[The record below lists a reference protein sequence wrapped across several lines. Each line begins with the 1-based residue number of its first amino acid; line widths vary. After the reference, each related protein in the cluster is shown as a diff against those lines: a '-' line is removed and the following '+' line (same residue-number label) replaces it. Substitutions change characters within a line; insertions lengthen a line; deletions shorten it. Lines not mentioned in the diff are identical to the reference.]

1 MKNHPEKQNTT
12 SKILTFIFACLCVF
26 SAFGKTEIQPHHPRL
41 LFTTTEEKAVKK
53 LIKKDPLARQLAA
66 FLKTKADSIAEAPQI
81 PYKMDKYGN
90 MLWTSRAYVLRL
102 GTLSLA
108 YRLYGEQKYLDAA
121 NKTLLWVCGYKDWD
135 PKHYLDTAEMTTA
148 VAIAY
153 DWLFDA
159 LPETTR
165 KIIKGSIYKNAI
177 SNVLREYEKG
187 GPGSWAKRETNWNVV
202 CNTGMTL
209 GALAVAEDYPK
220 ETATILENAARYM
233 PNCLK
238 HFAPDGVCYEGPAY
252 WGYTNS
258 YLSLYLKAVSD
269 NGGDQGG
276 IGELPG
282 VSRTALFYKRTL
294 TPSGQR
300 FNFGNASTEEVM
312 NTPAFF
318 FFSRRYQQPEV
329 AEWFRKEIEK
339 TIKQNQPIHQLFF
352 LSLPWFNPASPT
364 QNENIPSLEVYHN
377 SINDLVVLNG
387 NRKEKGSVF
396 LVAKGGLPNQAHQQ
410 MDCGTFIIESD
421 SVCWTEDLGAD
432 DYALPGFWD
441 GKPGGDRWKYF
452 RNNNFSHNTLNI
464 DRQPQYANGKAFVCE
479 ENTHTAHP
487 YARLDLSEVYKVQA
501 HKAFRKFT
509 LINDHTIEVEDEVE
523 LRNTSSTVFWTA
535 ATKADVTINGSV
547 AQLQKDGK
555 VFYFRILSPEGA
567 TFHTYPAY
575 NTYPGEKTIKGI
587 TMLEIAC
594 PAQGGKAKITV
605 EMSSKNNSNS
615 F

>member
-410 MDCGTFIIESD
+410 MDCSTFIIESD

-535 ATKADVTINGSV
+535 ATKAEVTINGSV
-547 AQLQKDGK
+547 AQLQKDEK

-575 NTYPGEKTIKGI
+575 NTYPGEKPIKGI

-605 EMSSKNNSNS
+605 EMSNKK
-615 F
+615 

>member
-1 MKNHPEKQNTT
+1 MCTLFL
-12 SKILTFIFACLCVF
+12 ILWITIPTFGYV
-26 SAFGKTEIQPHHPRL
+26 SSTHPRL
-41 LFTTTEEKAVKK
+41 LFNKVEEKEVKK
-53 LIKKDPLARQLAA
+53 LIKKDPLAGELAS
-66 FLKTKADSIAEAPQI
+66 FLKERADSIVVLPQLT
-81 PYKMDKYGN
+81 YDLNKYGN
-90 MLWTSRAYVLRL
+90 ILYTSRAYVTRL

-108 YRLYGEQKYLDAA
+108 YRLYGEQKYLDAV
-121 NKTLLWVCGYKDWD
+121 NKTLLWICDYKDWD
-135 PKHYLDTAEMTTA
+135 PTHFLDTAEMTTA

-153 DWLFDA
+153 DWLFDV
-159 LPETTR
+159 LPESTR
-165 KIIKGSIYKNAI
+165 QIVKESIYKNAI
-177 SNVLREYEKG
+177 SIVLREYEKG

-238 HFAPDGVCYEGPAY
+238 HFAPDGVCYESLTY
-252 WGYTNS
+252 WGYTTS
-258 YLSLYLKAVSD
+258 YLALYLKAVEQ
-269 NGGDQGG
+269 NGGDQTG
-276 IGELPG
+276 IGQLPG
-282 VSRTALFYKRTL
+282 ISKTALYFKRTL
-294 TPSGQR
+294 TPSGQQ
-300 FNFGNASTEEVM
+300 FNFGNTTIGEAL
-312 NTPAFF
+312 NTPSFF
-318 FFSRRYQQPEV
+318 FFSKYYHLPEV
-329 AEWFRKEIEK
+329 AEWFRTEI
-339 TIKQNQPIHQLFF
+339 NQSIQGKKALHPLFF
-352 LSLPWFNPASPT
+352 LTLPWFDAKSPT
-364 QNENIPSLEVYHN
+364 KTENIPPLEVYHN
-377 SINDLVVLNG
+377 SINDLLVLNG
-387 NRKEKGSVF
+387 NRKEKGSIF
-396 LVAKGGLPNQAHQQ
+396 LVAKGGTPNQAHQQ

-421 SVCWTEDLGAD
+421 SVSWTEDLGAD

-441 GKPGGDRWKYF
+441 YKPGGDRWKYF

-523 LRNTSSTVFWTA
+523 LRNTSSTVFWIA

>member
-209 GALAVAEDYPK
+209 GALAVAEDYP
-220 ETATILENAARYM
+220 EEAETILKNAAHYM

-258 YLSLYLKAVSD
+258 YLSLYLKAVND

-276 IGELPG
+276 IGQLPG

-300 FNFGNASTEEVM
+300 FNFGNASAEEVL

-318 FFSRRYQQPEV
+318 FFSKHYGQPEI

-339 TIKQNQPIHQLFF
+339 TIRQNQPMHQLFF
-352 LSLPWFNPASPT
+352 LSLPWFNPASPA
-364 QNENIPSLEVYHN
+364 QNEQIPALEVYHN
-377 SINDLVVLNG
+377 SINDLLVLNVD
-387 NRKEKGSVF
+387 RKEKGSVF

-523 LRNTSSTVFWTA
+523 LRNISSTVFWTA
-535 ATKADVTINGSV
+535 ATKAEVTINGSV
-547 AQLQKDGK
+547 AQLQKDEK

-575 NTYPGEKTIKGI
+575 NTYPGEKPIKGI
-587 TMLEIAC
+587 TMLEISC
-594 PAQGGKAKITV
+594 PAQRGKAKITV
-605 EMSSKNNSNS
+605 EMSNKK
-615 F
+615 

>member
-1 MKNHPEKQNTT
+1 MCTLFL
-12 SKILTFIFACLCVF
+12 ILWITIP
-26 SAFGKTEIQPHHPRL
+26 AFGNVSSTHPRL
-41 LFTTTEEKAVKK
+41 LFNKVEEKEVKK
-53 LIKKDPLARQLAA
+53 LIKKDPLAGELAS
-66 FLKTKADSIAEAPQI
+66 FLKEKADSMVILPQLT
-81 PYKMDKYGN
+81 YDLNKYGN
-90 MLWTSRAYVLRL
+90 ILYTSRAYVTRL

-108 YRLYGEQKYLDAA
+108 YRLYGEQKYLDAV
-121 NKTLLWVCGYKDWD
+121 NKTLLWICDYKDWD
-135 PKHYLDTAEMTTA
+135 PTHFLDTAEMTTA

-159 LPETTR
+159 LPESTR
-165 KIIKGSIYKNAI
+165 QKVKESIYKNAI
-177 SNVLREYEKG
+177 SIVLREYEKG

-238 HFAPDGVCYEGPAY
+238 HFAPDGVCYESLTY
-252 WGYTNS
+252 WGYTTS
-258 YLSLYLKAVSD
+258 YLALYLKAVEQ
-269 NGGDQGG
+269 NGGDQAG
-276 IGELPG
+276 IGQLPG
-282 VSRTALFYKRTL
+282 ISETALYFKRTL
-294 TPSGQR
+294 TPSGQQ
-300 FNFGNASTEEVM
+300 FNFGNTTIGEAL
-312 NTPAFF
+312 NTPSFF
-318 FFSRRYQQPEV
+318 FFSKYYRLPEV
-329 AEWFRKEIEK
+329 AEWFRTEI
-339 TIKQNQPIHQLFF
+339 NQSIQGKKALHPLFF
-352 LSLPWFNPASPT
+352 LTLPWFDAKSPT
-364 QNENIPSLEVYHN
+364 KTENIPPLEVYHN
-377 SINDLVVLNG
+377 SINDLLVLNG
-387 NRKEKGSVF
+387 NRKEKGSIF
-396 LVAKGGLPNQAHQQ
+396 LVAKGGTPNQAHQQ

-421 SVCWTEDLGAD
+421 SVSWTEDLGAD

-441 GKPGGDRWKYF
+441 YKPGGDRWKYF

-479 ENTHTAHP
+479 ENTHTAQP

-575 NTYPGEKTIKGI
+575 NTYPGEKPIKGI

-594 PAQGGKAKITV
+594 PAQRGKAKITV
-605 EMSSKNNSNS
+605 EMSSKNNSSS

>member
-209 GALAVAEDYPK
+209 GALAVAEDYP
-220 ETATILENAARYM
+220 EEAETILKNAAHYM

-258 YLSLYLKAVSD
+258 YLSLYLKAVND

-276 IGELPG
+276 IGQLPG

-300 FNFGNASTEEVM
+300 FNFGNASAEEVL

-318 FFSRRYQQPEV
+318 FFSKHYGQPEI

-339 TIKQNQPIHQLFF
+339 TIRQNQPMHQLFF
-352 LSLPWFNPASPT
+352 LSLPWFNPASPA
-364 QNENIPSLEVYHN
+364 QNEQIPALEVYHN
-377 SINDLVVLNG
+377 SINDLLVLNVD
-387 NRKEKGSVF
+387 RKEKGSVF

-479 ENTHTAHP
+479 ENTHTAQP

-501 HKAFRKFT
+501 CKAFRKFT
-509 LINDHTIEVEDEVE
+509 LVNDHTIEVEDKVE
-523 LRNTSSTVFWTA
+523 LRNPSSTVFWTA

-555 VFYFRILSPEGA
+555 VFYFRILSPKGA

-575 NTYPGEKTIKGI
+575 NTYLGEKPIKGI

-605 EMSSKNNSNS
+605 EMSSKK
-615 F
+615 

>member
-1 MKNHPEKQNTT
+1 MKNHPKKQNTT

-165 KIIKGSIYKNAI
+165 KIIKGSIYKNSI

-209 GALAVAEDYPK
+209 GALAVAEDYP
-220 ETATILENAARYM
+220 EEAETILKNAAHYM

-258 YLSLYLKAVSD
+258 YLSLYLKAVND

-276 IGELPG
+276 IGQLPG

-318 FFSRRYQQPEV
+318 FFSRKYQQPEV

-487 YARLDLSEVYKVQA
+487 YARLDLSEIYKVQA

-509 LINDHTIEVEDEVE
+509 LINNHTIEVEDEVE
-523 LRNTSSTVFWTA
+523 VRNTSSTVFWTA

-555 VFYFRILSPEGA
+555 VFYFRILSPERA

-575 NTYPGEKTIKGI
+575 NTYPGEKPIKGI

-605 EMSSKNNSNS
+605 EMSSKNNSSS

>member
-1 MKNHPEKQNTT
+1 MVVLPQ
-12 SKILTFIFACLCVF
+12 LTYDLN
-26 SAFGKTEIQPHHPRL
+26 
-41 LFTTTEEKAVKK
+41 
-53 LIKKDPLARQLAA
+53 
-66 FLKTKADSIAEAPQI
+66 
-81 PYKMDKYGN
+81 KYGN
-90 MLWTSRAYVLRL
+90 ILYTSRAYVTRL

-108 YRLYGEQKYLDAA
+108 YRLYGEQKYLDAV
-121 NKTLLWVCGYKDWD
+121 NNTLLWICDYKDWD
-135 PKHYLDTAEMTTA
+135 PAHFLDTAEMTTA

-159 LPETTR
+159 LPESTR
-165 KIIKGSIYKNAI
+165 QKVKESIYKNAI
-177 SNVLREYEKG
+177 SIVLHEYEKG

-220 ETATILENAARYM
+220 ETEIILENAARYM

-238 HFAPDGVCYEGPAY
+238 HFAPDGVCYESLTY
-252 WGYTNS
+252 WGYTTS
-258 YLSLYLKAVSD
+258 YLALYLKAVEQ
-269 NGGDQGG
+269 NGGDRAG
-276 IGELPG
+276 IGQLPG
-282 VSRTALFYKRTL
+282 ISKTALYFKRTL
-294 TPSGQR
+294 TPSGQQ
-300 FNFGNASTEEVM
+300 FNFGNTTIGEAL
-312 NTPAFF
+312 NTPSFF
-318 FFSRRYQQPEV
+318 FFSKYYRLPEV
-329 AEWFRKEIEK
+329 AEWFRTE
-339 TIKQNQPIHQLFF
+339 IKQSIQEKKALHPLFF
-352 LSLPWFNPASPT
+352 LTLPWFDAKSPAKS
-364 QNENIPSLEVYHN
+364 ENIPSLEVYHN

-396 LVAKGGLPNQAHQQ
+396 LVAKGGTPNQAHQQ

-441 GKPGGDRWKYF
+441 YKPGGDRWKYF

-479 ENTHTAHP
+479 ENTHTAQP
-487 YARLDLSEVYKVQA
+487 YARLDLSEIYKVQA
-501 HKAFRKFT
+501 HKALRKFT
-509 LINDHTIEVEDEVE
+509 LVNDHTIEVEDEVA

-575 NTYPGEKTIKGI
+575 NTYPGEKPIKGI

-615 F
+615 FN

>member
-487 YARLDLSEVYKVQA
+487 YARLDFSEVYKVQA

-523 LRNTSSTVFWTA
+523 VRNTSSTVFWTA

-555 VFYFRILSPEGA
+555 VFYFRILSPEGT

-575 NTYPGEKTIKGI
+575 NTYLGEKPIKGI

-605 EMSSKNNSNS
+605 EMSSKK
-615 F
+615 

>member
-1 MKNHPEKQNTT
+1 MCTLFL
-12 SKILTFIFACLCVF
+12 ILWITIP
-26 SAFGKTEIQPHHPRL
+26 AFGYVSSTHPRL
-41 LFTTTEEKAVKK
+41 LFNKVEEKEVKK
-53 LIKKDPLARQLAA
+53 LIKKDPLAGELAS
-66 FLKTKADSIAEAPQI
+66 FLKEKADSMVVLPQLT
-81 PYKMDKYGN
+81 YDLNKYGN
-90 MLWTSRAYVLRL
+90 ILYTSRAYVTRL

-108 YRLYGEQKYLDAA
+108 YRLYGEQKYLDAV
-121 NKTLLWVCGYKDWD
+121 NKTLLWICDYKDWD
-135 PKHYLDTAEMTTA
+135 PTHFLDTAEMTTA

-153 DWLFDA
+153 DWLFDV
-159 LPETTR
+159 LPESTR
-165 KIIKGSIYKNAI
+165 QIVKESIYKNAI
-177 SNVLREYEKG
+177 SIVLREYEKG

-238 HFAPDGVCYEGPAY
+238 HFAPDGVCYESLTY
-252 WGYTNS
+252 WGYTTS
-258 YLSLYLKAVSD
+258 YLALYLKAVEQ
-269 NGGDQGG
+269 NGGDQTG
-276 IGELPG
+276 IGQLPG
-282 VSRTALFYKRTL
+282 ISKTALYFKRTL
-294 TPSGQR
+294 TPSGQQ
-300 FNFGNASTEEVM
+300 FNFGNTTIGEAL
-312 NTPAFF
+312 NTPSFF
-318 FFSRRYQQPEV
+318 FFSKYYHLPEV
-329 AEWFRKEIEK
+329 AEWFRTEI
-339 TIKQNQPIHQLFF
+339 NQSIQGKKALHPLFF
-352 LSLPWFNPASPT
+352 LTLPWFDAKSPT
-364 QNENIPSLEVYHN
+364 KTENIPPLEVYHN
-377 SINDLVVLNG
+377 SINDLLVLNG
-387 NRKEKGSVF
+387 NRKEKGSIF
-396 LVAKGGLPNQAHQQ
+396 LVAKGGTPNQAHQQ

-421 SVCWTEDLGAD
+421 SVSWTEDLGAD

-441 GKPGGDRWKYF
+441 YKPGGDRWKYF

-479 ENTHTAHP
+479 ENTHTAQP

-523 LRNTSSTVFWTA
+523 VRNTSSTVFWTA

-575 NTYPGEKTIKGI
+575 NTYPGEKPIKGI

>member
-1 MKNHPEKQNTT
+1 MKNHPKKQNTT

-165 KIIKGSIYKNAI
+165 KIIKGSIYKNSI

-318 FFSRRYQQPEV
+318 FFSRKYQQPEV

-410 MDCGTFIIESD
+410 MDCGTFIIESN

-479 ENTHTAHP
+479 ENTRTAHP

>member
-209 GALAVAEDYPK
+209 GALAVAEDYP
-220 ETATILENAARYM
+220 EEAETILKNAAHYM

-258 YLSLYLKAVSD
+258 YLSLYLKAVND

-276 IGELPG
+276 IGQLPG

-300 FNFGNASTEEVM
+300 FNFGNASAEEVL

-318 FFSRRYQQPEV
+318 FFSKHYGQPEI

-339 TIKQNQPIHQLFF
+339 TIRQNQPMHQLFF
-352 LSLPWFNPASPT
+352 LSLPWFNPASPA
-364 QNENIPSLEVYHN
+364 QNEQIPALEVYHN
-377 SINDLVVLNG
+377 SINDLLVLNVD
-387 NRKEKGSVF
+387 RKEKGSVF

-523 LRNTSSTVFWTA
+523 VRNTSSTVFWTA

-555 VFYFRILSPEGA
+555 VFYFRILSPEGT

-575 NTYPGEKTIKGI
+575 NTYLGEKPIKGI

-605 EMSSKNNSNS
+605 EMSSKK
-615 F
+615 

>member
-1 MKNHPEKQNTT
+1 MCTLFL
-12 SKILTFIFACLCVF
+12 ILWITIP
-26 SAFGKTEIQPHHPRL
+26 AFGYVSSTHPRL
-41 LFTTTEEKAVKK
+41 LFNKVEEKEVKK
-53 LIKKDPLARQLAA
+53 LIKKDPLAGELAS
-66 FLKTKADSIAEAPQI
+66 FLKEKADSMVVLPQLT
-81 PYKMDKYGN
+81 YDLNKYGN
-90 MLWTSRAYVLRL
+90 ILYTSRAYVTRL
-102 GTLSLA
+102 GILSLA
-108 YRLYGEQKYLDAA
+108 YRLYGGQKYLDAV
-121 NKTLLWVCGYKDWD
+121 NKTLLWICDYKDWD
-135 PKHYLDTAEMTTA
+135 PKHFLDTAEMTTA

-159 LPETTR
+159 LPESTR
-165 KIIKGSIYKNAI
+165 QKVKESIYKNAI
-177 SNVLREYEKG
+177 SIVLREYEKG
-187 GPGSWAKRETNWNVV
+187 DPGSWAKRETNWNVV

-238 HFAPDGVCYEGPAY
+238 HFAPDGVCYESLTY
-252 WGYTNS
+252 WGYTTS
-258 YLSLYLKAVSD
+258 YLALYLKAVEQ
-269 NGGDQGG
+269 NGGDQAG
-276 IGELPG
+276 IGQLPG
-282 VSRTALFYKRTL
+282 ISKTALYFKRTL
-294 TPSGQR
+294 TPSGQQ
-300 FNFGNASTEEVM
+300 FNFGNTTIGEAL
-312 NTPAFF
+312 NTPSFF
-318 FFSRRYQQPEV
+318 FFSKYYRLPEV
-329 AEWFRKEIEK
+329 AEWFRTEI
-339 TIKQNQPIHQLFF
+339 NQSIQGKKALHPLFF
-352 LSLPWFNPASPT
+352 LTLPWFDAKSPT
-364 QNENIPSLEVYHN
+364 KTENIPPLEVYHN
-377 SINDLVVLNG
+377 SINDLLVLNG
-387 NRKEKGSVF
+387 NRKEKGSIF
-396 LVAKGGLPNQAHQQ
+396 LVAKGGTPNQAHQQ

-441 GKPGGDRWKYF
+441 YKPGGDRWKYF

-479 ENTHTAHP
+479 ENTHTAQP

-501 HKAFRKFT
+501 CKAFRKFT
-509 LINDHTIEVEDEVE
+509 LVNDHTIEVEDKVE
-523 LRNTSSTVFWTA
+523 LRNSSSTVFWTA

-575 NTYPGEKTIKGI
+575 NTYPGEKPIKGI

-605 EMSSKNNSNS
+605 EMSNKK
-615 F
+615 

>member
-209 GALAVAEDYPK
+209 GALAVAEDYP
-220 ETATILENAARYM
+220 EEAETILKNAAHYM

-258 YLSLYLKAVSD
+258 YLSLYLKAVND

-276 IGELPG
+276 IGQLPG

-300 FNFGNASTEEVM
+300 FNFGNASAEEVL

-318 FFSRRYQQPEV
+318 FFSKHYGQPEI

-339 TIKQNQPIHQLFF
+339 TIRQNQPMHQLFF
-352 LSLPWFNPASPT
+352 LSLPWFNPASPA
-364 QNENIPSLEVYHN
+364 QNEQIPALEVYHN
-377 SINDLVVLNG
+377 SINDLLVLNVD
-387 NRKEKGSVF
+387 RKEKGSVF

-410 MDCGTFIIESD
+410 MDCGTFIIESN

-479 ENTHTAHP
+479 ENTRTAHP

>member
-318 FFSRRYQQPEV
+318 FFSRKYQQPEV

-387 NRKEKGSVF
+387 NRKEKNSVF

-575 NTYPGEKTIKGI
+575 NTYPGEKPIKGI

-605 EMSSKNNSNS
+605 EMSSKNNSSS

>member
-1 MKNHPEKQNTT
+1 MNRKQ
-12 SKILTFIFACLCVF
+12 SFIFKISKVCTLF
-26 SAFGKTEIQPHHPRL
+26 LILWSTIPTFGYVPSTHPRL
-41 LFTTTEEKAVKK
+41 LFNKTEEKEVKK
-53 LIKKDPLARQLAA
+53 LIKKDPLAGELAS
-66 FLKTKADSIAEAPQI
+66 FLKEKADSMVVLPQLT
-81 PYKMDKYGN
+81 YDLNKYGN
-90 MLWTSRAYVLRL
+90 ILYTSRAYVTRL

-108 YRLYGEQKYLDAA
+108 YRLYGEQKYLDAV
-121 NKTLLWVCGYKDWD
+121 NKTLLWICDYKDWE
-135 PKHYLDTAEMTTA
+135 PTHFLDTAEMTTA

-159 LPETTR
+159 LPESTR
-165 KIIKGSIYKNAI
+165 QKVKESIYKNAI
-177 SNVLREYEKG
+177 SIVLREYEKG

-238 HFAPDGVCYEGPAY
+238 HFAPDGVCYESLTY
-252 WGYTNS
+252 WGYTTS
-258 YLSLYLKAVSD
+258 YLALYLKAVEQ
-269 NGGDQGG
+269 NGGDQAG
-276 IGELPG
+276 IGQLPG
-282 VSRTALFYKRTL
+282 ISKTALYFKRTL
-294 TPSGQR
+294 TPSGQQ
-300 FNFGNASTEEVM
+300 FNFGNTTIGEAL
-312 NTPAFF
+312 NTPSFF
-318 FFSRRYQQPEV
+318 FFSKHYRLPEV
-329 AEWFRKEIEK
+329 AEWFRTQINQSIQEK
-339 TIKQNQPIHQLFF
+339 KALHPLFF
-352 LSLPWFNPASPT
+352 LTLPWFDAKSPARS
-364 QNENIPSLEVYHN
+364 EKIPPLEVYHN
-377 SINDLVVLNG
+377 SINDLLVLNG

-396 LVAKGGLPNQAHQQ
+396 LVAKGGTPNQAHQQ

-432 DYALPGFWD
+432 DYALSGFWD
-441 GKPGGDRWKYF
+441 YKPGGERWKYF

-479 ENTHTAHP
+479 ENTHTAQP

-501 HKAFRKFT
+501 CKAFRKFT
-509 LINDHTIEVEDEVE
+509 LVNDHTIEVEDKVE
-523 LRNTSSTVFWTA
+523 LRNSSSTVFWTA

-547 AQLQKDGK
+547 AQLQKDRK

-575 NTYPGEKTIKGI
+575 NTYLGEKPIKGI

-605 EMSSKNNSNS
+605 EMSSKK
-615 F
+615 

>member
-135 PKHYLDTAEMTTA
+135 SKHYLDTAEMTTA

-209 GALAVAEDYPK
+209 GALAVAEDYP
-220 ETATILENAARYM
+220 EEAETILKNAAHYM

-258 YLSLYLKAVSD
+258 YLSLYLKAVND

-276 IGELPG
+276 IGQLPG

-300 FNFGNASTEEVM
+300 FNFGNASAEEVL

-318 FFSRRYQQPEV
+318 FFSKHYGQPEI

-339 TIKQNQPIHQLFF
+339 TIRQNQPMHQLFF
-352 LSLPWFNPASPT
+352 LSLPWFNPASPA
-364 QNENIPSLEVYHN
+364 QNEQIPALEVYHN
-377 SINDLVVLNG
+377 SINDLLVLNVD
-387 NRKEKGSVF
+387 RKEKGSVF

-479 ENTHTAHP
+479 ENTRTAHP
-487 YARLDLSEVYKVQA
+487 YARLNLSEVYKVQA

-523 LRNTSSTVFWTA
+523 VRNTSSTVFWTA

-547 AQLQKDGK
+547 AQLQKDEK

-575 NTYPGEKTIKGI
+575 NTYPGEKPIKGI

-594 PAQGGKAKITV
+594 PAQRGKAKITV
-605 EMSSKNNSNS
+605 EMSSKNNSSS

>member
-209 GALAVAEDYPK
+209 GALAVAEDYP
-220 ETATILENAARYM
+220 EEAETILKNAAHYM

-258 YLSLYLKAVSD
+258 YLSLYLKAVND

-276 IGELPG
+276 IGQLPG

-300 FNFGNASTEEVM
+300 FNFGNASAEEVL

-318 FFSRRYQQPEV
+318 FFSKHYGQPEI

-339 TIKQNQPIHQLFF
+339 TIRQNQPMHQLFF
-352 LSLPWFNPASPT
+352 LSLPWFNPASPA
-364 QNENIPSLEVYHN
+364 QNEQIPALEVYHN
-377 SINDLVVLNG
+377 SINDLLVLNVD
-387 NRKEKGSVF
+387 RKEKGSVF

-523 LRNTSSTVFWTA
+523 VRNTSSTVFWTA

-575 NTYPGEKTIKGI
+575 NTYPGEKPIKGI
-587 TMLEIAC
+587 TMFEIAC

-605 EMSSKNNSNS
+605 EMSSKK
-615 F
+615 

>member
-209 GALAVAEDYPK
+209 GALAVAEDYP
-220 ETATILENAARYM
+220 EEAETILKNAAHYM

-258 YLSLYLKAVSD
+258 YLSLYLKAVND

-276 IGELPG
+276 IGQLPG

-300 FNFGNASTEEVM
+300 FNFGNASAEEVL

-523 LRNTSSTVFWTA
+523 VRNTSSTVFWTA

-555 VFYFRILSPEGA
+555 VFYFRILSPEGT

-575 NTYPGEKTIKGI
+575 NTYLGEKPIKGI

-605 EMSSKNNSNS
+605 EMSSKK
-615 F
+615 

>member
-209 GALAVAEDYPK
+209 GALAVAEDYP
-220 ETATILENAARYM
+220 EEAETILKNAAHYM

-258 YLSLYLKAVSD
+258 YLSLYLKAVND
-269 NGGDQGG
+269 NGGNQGG
-276 IGELPG
+276 IGQLPG

-300 FNFGNASTEEVM
+300 FNFGNASAEEVL

-318 FFSRRYQQPEV
+318 FFSKHYGQPEI

-339 TIKQNQPIHQLFF
+339 TIRQNQPMHQLFF
-352 LSLPWFNPASPT
+352 LSLPWFNPASPA
-364 QNENIPSLEVYHN
+364 QNEQIPALEVYHN
-377 SINDLVVLNG
+377 SINDLLVLNVD
-387 NRKEKGSVF
+387 RKEKGSVF

-523 LRNTSSTVFWTA
+523 VRNTSSTVFWTA

-555 VFYFRILSPEGA
+555 VFYFRILSPEGT

-575 NTYPGEKTIKGI
+575 NTYLGEKPIKGI

-605 EMSSKNNSNS
+605 EMSSKK
-615 F
+615 

>member
-1 MKNHPEKQNTT
+1 MCTLFL
-12 SKILTFIFACLCVF
+12 ILWITIP
-26 SAFGKTEIQPHHPRL
+26 AFGYVSSTHPRL
-41 LFTTTEEKAVKK
+41 LFNKVEEKEVKK
-53 LIKKDPLARQLAA
+53 LIKKDPLAGKLAS
-66 FLKTKADSIAEAPQI
+66 FLKEKADSMVVLPQLT
-81 PYKMDKYGN
+81 YDLNKYGN
-90 MLWTSRAYVLRL
+90 ILYTSRAYVTRL

-108 YRLYGEQKYLDAA
+108 YRLYGEQKYLDAV
-121 NKTLLWVCGYKDWD
+121 NKTLLWICGYKDWD
-135 PKHYLDTAEMTTA
+135 PKHFLDTAEMTTA

-159 LPETTR
+159 LPESTR
-165 KIIKGSIYKNAI
+165 QKVKESIYKNAI
-177 SNVLREYEKG
+177 SIVLREYEKG

-238 HFAPDGVCYEGPAY
+238 HFAPDGVCYESLTY
-252 WGYTNS
+252 WGYTTS
-258 YLSLYLKAVSD
+258 YLALYLKAVEQ
-269 NGGDQGG
+269 NGGDQAG
-276 IGELPG
+276 IGQLPG
-282 VSRTALFYKRTL
+282 ISKTALYFKRTL
-294 TPSGQR
+294 TPSGQQ
-300 FNFGNASTEEVM
+300 FNFGNTTIGEAL
-312 NTPAFF
+312 NTPSFF
-318 FFSRRYQQPEV
+318 FFSKYYRLPEV
-329 AEWFRKEIEK
+329 AEWFRTEI
-339 TIKQNQPIHQLFF
+339 NQSIQGKKALHPLFF
-352 LSLPWFNPASPT
+352 LTLPWFDAKSPT
-364 QNENIPSLEVYHN
+364 KTENIPPLEVYHN
-377 SINDLVVLNG
+377 SINDLLVLNG
-387 NRKEKGSVF
+387 NRKEKGSIF

-432 DYALPGFWD
+432 DYDLPGFWD
-441 GKPGGDRWKYF
+441 YKPGGDRWKYF

-479 ENTHTAHP
+479 ENTHTAQP

-501 HKAFRKFT
+501 CKAFRKFT
-509 LINDHTIEVEDEVE
+509 LIDNHTIEVEDKVE
-523 LRNTSSTVFWTA
+523 LRNSSSTVFWTA

-575 NTYPGEKTIKGI
+575 NTYPGEKPIKGI

-605 EMSSKNNSNS
+605 EMSSKK
-615 F
+615 

>member
-1 MKNHPEKQNTT
+1 MKNHPKKQNTT

-121 NKTLLWVCGYKDWD
+121 NKTPLWVCGYKDWD

-165 KIIKGSIYKNAI
+165 KIIKGSIYKNSI

-209 GALAVAEDYPK
+209 GALAVAEDYP
-220 ETATILENAARYM
+220 EEAETILKNAAHYM

-258 YLSLYLKAVSD
+258 YLSLYLKAVND

-276 IGELPG
+276 IGQLPG

-318 FFSRRYQQPEV
+318 FFSRKYQQPEV

-479 ENTHTAHP
+479 ENTRTAHP
-487 YARLDLSEVYKVQA
+487 YARLNLSEVYKVQA

-523 LRNTSSTVFWTA
+523 VRNTSSTVFWTA

-547 AQLQKDGK
+547 AQLQKDEK

-575 NTYPGEKTIKGI
+575 NTYPGEKPIKGI

-594 PAQGGKAKITV
+594 PAQRGKAKITV
-605 EMSSKNNSNS
+605 EMSSKNNSSS

>member
-209 GALAVAEDYPK
+209 GALAVAEDYP
-220 ETATILENAARYM
+220 EEAETILKNAAHYM

-258 YLSLYLKAVSD
+258 YLSLYLKAVND

-276 IGELPG
+276 IGQLPG

-300 FNFGNASTEEVM
+300 FNFGNASAEEVL

-318 FFSRRYQQPEV
+318 FFSKHYGQPEI

-339 TIKQNQPIHQLFF
+339 TIRQNQPMHQLFF
-352 LSLPWFNPASPT
+352 LSLPWFNPASPA
-364 QNENIPSLEVYHN
+364 QNEQIPALEVYHN
-377 SINDLVVLNG
+377 SINDLLVLNVD
-387 NRKEKGSVF
+387 RKEKGSVF

-464 DRQPQYANGKAFVCE
+464 DRQPQYANGKAFVCK
-479 ENTHTAHP
+479 ENTHTAQP

-523 LRNTSSTVFWTA
+523 VRNTSSTVFWTA

-575 NTYPGEKTIKGI
+575 NTYPGEKPIKGI

-605 EMSSKNNSNS
+605 EMSSKNNSSS

>member
-135 PKHYLDTAEMTTA
+135 SKHYLDTAEMTTA

-209 GALAVAEDYPK
+209 GALAVAEDYP
-220 ETATILENAARYM
+220 EEAETILKNAAHYM

-258 YLSLYLKAVSD
+258 YLSLYLKAVND

-276 IGELPG
+276 IGQLPG

-300 FNFGNASTEEVM
+300 FNFGNASAEEVL

-318 FFSRRYQQPEV
+318 FFSKHYGQPEI

-339 TIKQNQPIHQLFF
+339 TIRQNQPMHQLFF
-352 LSLPWFNPASPT
+352 LSLPWFNPASPA
-364 QNENIPSLEVYHN
+364 QNEQIPALEVYHN
-377 SINDLVVLNG
+377 SINDLLVLNVD
-387 NRKEKGSVF
+387 RKEKGSVF

-523 LRNTSSTVFWTA
+523 VRNTSSTVFWTA

-555 VFYFRILSPEGA
+555 VFYFRILSPEGT

-575 NTYPGEKTIKGI
+575 NTYLGEKPIKGI

-605 EMSSKNNSNS
+605 EMSSKK
-615 F
+615 

>member
-209 GALAVAEDYPK
+209 GALAVAEDYP
-220 ETATILENAARYM
+220 EEAETILKNAAHYM

-258 YLSLYLKAVSD
+258 YLSLYLKAVND

-276 IGELPG
+276 IGQLPG

-300 FNFGNASTEEVM
+300 FNFGNASAEEVL

-318 FFSRRYQQPEV
+318 FFSKHYGQPEI

-339 TIKQNQPIHQLFF
+339 TIRQNQPMHQLFF
-352 LSLPWFNPASPT
+352 LSLPWFNPASPA
-364 QNENIPSLEVYHN
+364 QNEQIPALEVYHN
-377 SINDLVVLNG
+377 SINDLLVLNVD
-387 NRKEKGSVF
+387 RKEKGSVF

-479 ENTHTAHP
+479 ENTHTAQP

-501 HKAFRKFT
+501 CKAFRKFT
-509 LINDHTIEVEDEVE
+509 LVNDHTIEVEDKVE
-523 LRNTSSTVFWTA
+523 LRNPSSTVFWTA

-547 AQLQKDGK
+547 AQLQKDEK

-575 NTYPGEKTIKGI
+575 NTYPGEKPIKGI

-594 PAQGGKAKITV
+594 PAQRGKAKITV
-605 EMSSKNNSNS
+605 EMSSKNNSSS

>member
-209 GALAVAEDYPK
+209 GALAVAEDYP
-220 ETATILENAARYM
+220 EEAETILKNAAHYM

-258 YLSLYLKAVSD
+258 YLSLYLKAVND

-276 IGELPG
+276 IGQLPG

-294 TPSGQR
+294 TPSRQR
-300 FNFGNASTEEVM
+300 FNFGNASAEEVL

-318 FFSRRYQQPEV
+318 FFSKHYGQPEI

-339 TIKQNQPIHQLFF
+339 TIRQNQPMHQLFF
-352 LSLPWFNPASPT
+352 LSLPWFNPASPA
-364 QNENIPSLEVYHN
+364 QNEQIPALEVYHN
-377 SINDLVVLNG
+377 SINDLLVLNVD
-387 NRKEKGSVF
+387 RKEKGSVF

-479 ENTHTAHP
+479 ENTHTAQP

-501 HKAFRKFT
+501 CKAFRKFT
-509 LINDHTIEVEDEVE
+509 LVNDHTIEVEDKVE
-523 LRNTSSTVFWTA
+523 LRNPSSTVFWTA

-575 NTYPGEKTIKGI
+575 NTYLGEKPIKGI

-605 EMSSKNNSNS
+605 EMSSKK
-615 F
+615 

>member
-209 GALAVAEDYPK
+209 GALAVAGDYPK

-523 LRNTSSTVFWTA
+523 VRNTSSTVFWTA

-575 NTYPGEKTIKGI
+575 NTYPGEKPIKGI

-605 EMSSKNNSNS
+605 EMSSKK
-615 F
+615 

>member
-209 GALAVAEDYPK
+209 GALAVAEDYP
-220 ETATILENAARYM
+220 EEAETILKNAAHYM

-258 YLSLYLKAVSD
+258 YLSLYLKAVND

-276 IGELPG
+276 IGQLPG

-318 FFSRRYQQPEV
+318 FFSRKYQQPEV

-523 LRNTSSTVFWTA
+523 VRNTSSTVFWTA

-547 AQLQKDGK
+547 AQLQKDEK

-575 NTYPGEKTIKGI
+575 NTYPGEKPIKGI

-605 EMSSKNNSNS
+605 EMSSKK
-615 F
+615 

>member
-209 GALAVAEDYPK
+209 GALAVAEDYP
-220 ETATILENAARYM
+220 EEAETILKNAAHYM

-258 YLSLYLKAVSD
+258 YLSLYLKAVND

-276 IGELPG
+276 IGQLPG

-300 FNFGNASTEEVM
+300 FNFGNASAEEVL

-318 FFSRRYQQPEV
+318 FFSKHYGQPEI

-339 TIKQNQPIHQLFF
+339 TIRQNQPMHQLFF
-352 LSLPWFNPASPT
+352 LSLPWFNPASPA
-364 QNENIPSLEVYHN
+364 QNEQIPALEVYHN
-377 SINDLVVLNG
+377 SINDLLVLNVD
-387 NRKEKGSVF
+387 RKEKGSVF

-523 LRNTSSTVFWTA
+523 VRNTSSTVFWTA

-575 NTYPGEKTIKGI
+575 NTYLGEKPIKGI

-605 EMSSKNNSNS
+605 EMSSKK
-615 F
+615 

>member
-1 MKNHPEKQNTT
+1 MCTLFL
-12 SKILTFIFACLCVF
+12 ILWITIP
-26 SAFGKTEIQPHHPRL
+26 AFGYVSSTHPRL
-41 LFTTTEEKAVKK
+41 LFNKVEEKEVKK
-53 LIKKDPLARQLAA
+53 LIKKDTLAGKLAS
-66 FLKTKADSIAEAPQI
+66 FLKEKADSMVVLPQLT
-81 PYKMDKYGN
+81 YDLNKYGN
-90 MLWTSRAYVLRL
+90 ILYTSRAYVTRL

-108 YRLYGEQKYLDAA
+108 YRLYGEQKYLDAV
-121 NKTLLWVCGYKDWD
+121 NKTLLWICGYKDWD
-135 PKHYLDTAEMTTA
+135 PKHFLDTAEMTTA

-159 LPETTR
+159 LPESTR
-165 KIIKGSIYKNAI
+165 QKVKKSIYKNAI
-177 SNVLREYEKG
+177 SIVLREYEKG

-238 HFAPDGVCYEGPAY
+238 HFAPDGVCYESLTY
-252 WGYTNS
+252 WGYTTS
-258 YLSLYLKAVSD
+258 YLALYLKAVEQ
-269 NGGDQGG
+269 NGGDQAG
-276 IGELPG
+276 IGQLPG
-282 VSRTALFYKRTL
+282 ISKTALYFKRTL
-294 TPSGQR
+294 TPSGQQ
-300 FNFGNASTEEVM
+300 FNFGNTTIGEAL
-312 NTPAFF
+312 NTPSFF
-318 FFSRRYQQPEV
+318 FFSKYYRLPEV
-329 AEWFRKEIEK
+329 AEWFRTEI
-339 TIKQNQPIHQLFF
+339 NQSIQGKKALHPLFF
-352 LSLPWFNPASPT
+352 LTLPWFDAKSST
-364 QNENIPSLEVYHN
+364 KTENIPPLEVYHN
-377 SINDLVVLNG
+377 SINDLLVLNG
-387 NRKEKGSVF
+387 NRKEKGSIF
-396 LVAKGGLPNQAHQQ
+396 LVAKGGTPNQAHQQ

-441 GKPGGDRWKYF
+441 YKPGGDRWKYF

-479 ENTHTAHP
+479 ENTHTAQP

-501 HKAFRKFT
+501 CKAFRKFT
-509 LINDHTIEVEDEVE
+509 LVNDHTIEVEDKVE
-523 LRNTSSTVFWTA
+523 LRNPSSTVFWTA

-575 NTYPGEKTIKGI
+575 NTYPGEKPIKGI

-594 PAQGGKAKITV
+594 PAQGSKAKITV
-605 EMSSKNNSNS
+605 EMSNKNNNS
-615 F
+615 PF

>member
-300 FNFGNASTEEVM
+300 FNFGNASAEEVL

-479 ENTHTAHP
+479 ENTHTAQP

-501 HKAFRKFT
+501 CKAFRKFT
-509 LINDHTIEVEDEVE
+509 LVNDHTIEVEDKVE
-523 LRNTSSTVFWTA
+523 LRNASSTVFWTA

-575 NTYPGEKTIKGI
+575 NTYPGEKPIKGI
-587 TMLEIAC
+587 TMLEIAF

-605 EMSSKNNSNS
+605 EMSSKNNSSS

>member
-209 GALAVAEDYPK
+209 GALAVAEDYP
-220 ETATILENAARYM
+220 EEAETILKNAAHYM

-258 YLSLYLKAVSD
+258 YLSLYLKAVND

-276 IGELPG
+276 IGQLPG

-300 FNFGNASTEEVM
+300 FNFGNASAEEVL

-318 FFSRRYQQPEV
+318 FFSKHYGQPEI

-339 TIKQNQPIHQLFF
+339 TIRQNQPMHQLFF
-352 LSLPWFNPASPT
+352 LSLPWFNPASPA
-364 QNENIPSLEVYHN
+364 QNEQIPALEVYHN
-377 SINDLVVLNG
+377 SINDLLVLNVD
-387 NRKEKGSVF
+387 RKEKGSVF

-523 LRNTSSTVFWTA
+523 VRNTSSTVFWTA

-555 VFYFRILSPEGA
+555 VFYFRILSPEGT

-575 NTYPGEKTIKGI
+575 NTYLGEKPIKGI

>member
-1 MKNHPEKQNTT
+1 MCTLFL
-12 SKILTFIFACLCVF
+12 ILWSTIP
-26 SAFGKTEIQPHHPRL
+26 AFGYVPSTHPRL
-41 LFTTTEEKAVKK
+41 LFNKVEEKEVKK
-53 LIKKDPLARQLAA
+53 LIKKDPLAGKLAS
-66 FLKTKADSIAEAPQI
+66 FLKGKADSMVVLPQLT
-81 PYKMDKYGN
+81 YDLNKYGN
-90 MLWTSRAYVLRL
+90 ILYTSRAYVTRL

-108 YRLYGEQKYLDAA
+108 YRLYGEQKYLDAV
-121 NKTLLWVCGYKDWD
+121 NKTLLWICDYKDWD
-135 PKHYLDTAEMTTA
+135 PKHFLDTAEMTTA

-159 LPETTR
+159 LPESTR
-165 KIIKGSIYKNAI
+165 QKVKESIYKNAI
-177 SNVLREYEKG
+177 SIVLREYEKG

-220 ETATILENAARYM
+220 ETATILKNAARYM

-238 HFAPDGVCYEGPAY
+238 HFAPDGVCYESLTY
-252 WGYTNS
+252 WGYTTS
-258 YLSLYLKAVSD
+258 YLALYLKAVEQ
-269 NGGDQGG
+269 NGGDQAG
-276 IGELPG
+276 IGQLPG
-282 VSRTALFYKRTL
+282 ISKTALYFKRTL
-294 TPSGQR
+294 TPSGQQ
-300 FNFGNASTEEVM
+300 FNFGNTTIGEAL
-312 NTPAFF
+312 NTPSFF
-318 FFSRRYQQPEV
+318 FFSKYYRLPEV
-329 AEWFRKEIEK
+329 AEWFRTEI
-339 TIKQNQPIHQLFF
+339 NQSIQGKKALHPLFF
-352 LSLPWFNPASPT
+352 LTLPWFDAKSPT
-364 QNENIPSLEVYHN
+364 KTENIPPLEVYHN
-377 SINDLVVLNG
+377 SINDLLVLNG
-387 NRKEKGSVF
+387 NREEKGSIF
-396 LVAKGGLPNQAHQQ
+396 LVAKGGTPNQAHQQ

-441 GKPGGDRWKYF
+441 YKPGGDRWKYF

-479 ENTHTAHP
+479 ENTHTAQP

-501 HKAFRKFT
+501 CKAFRKFT
-509 LINDHTIEVEDEVE
+509 LVNDHTIEVEDKVE
-523 LRNTSSTVFWTA
+523 LRNPSSTVFWTA

-555 VFYFRILSPEGA
+555 VFYFRILSPERA

-575 NTYPGEKTIKGI
+575 NTYPGEKPIKGI

-605 EMSSKNNSNS
+605 EMSNKK
-615 F
+615 

>member
-535 ATKADVTINGSV
+535 ATKAEVTINGSV
-547 AQLQKDGK
+547 AQLQKDEK

-575 NTYPGEKTIKGI
+575 NTYPGEKPIKGI

>member
-1 MKNHPEKQNTT
+1 MCTLFL
-12 SKILTFIFACLCVF
+12 ILWSTIP
-26 SAFGKTEIQPHHPRL
+26 AFGYVSSTHPRL
-41 LFTTTEEKAVKK
+41 LFNKVEEKEVKK
-53 LIKKDPLARQLAA
+53 LIKKDPLAGNLAS
-66 FLKTKADSIAEAPQI
+66 FLKGKADSMVVLPQLT
-81 PYKMDKYGN
+81 YDLNKYGN
-90 MLWTSRAYVLRL
+90 ILYTSRAYVTRL

-108 YRLYGEQKYLDAA
+108 YRLYGEQKYLDAV
-121 NKTLLWVCGYKDWD
+121 NKTLLWICGYKDWD
-135 PKHYLDTAEMTTA
+135 PKHFLDTAEMTTA

-159 LPETTR
+159 LPESTR
-165 KIIKGSIYKNAI
+165 QKVKESIYKNAI
-177 SNVLREYEKG
+177 SIVLREYEKG

-238 HFAPDGVCYEGPAY
+238 HFAPDGVCYESLTY
-252 WGYTNS
+252 WGYTTS
-258 YLSLYLKAVSD
+258 YLALYLKAVEQ
-269 NGGDQGG
+269 NGGDQAG
-276 IGELPG
+276 IGQLPG
-282 VSRTALFYKRTL
+282 ISKTALYFKRTL
-294 TPSGQR
+294 TPSGQQ
-300 FNFGNASTEEVM
+300 FNFGNTTIGEAL
-312 NTPAFF
+312 NTPSFF
-318 FFSRRYQQPEV
+318 FFSKYYRLPEV
-329 AEWFRKEIEK
+329 AEWFRTEI
-339 TIKQNQPIHQLFF
+339 NQSIQGKKALHPLFF
-352 LSLPWFNPASPT
+352 LTLPWFDAKSPT
-364 QNENIPSLEVYHN
+364 KTENIPPLEVYHN
-377 SINDLVVLNG
+377 SINDLLVLNG
-387 NRKEKGSVF
+387 NRKEKGSIF
-396 LVAKGGLPNQAHQQ
+396 LVAKGGTPNQAHQQ

-421 SVCWTEDLGAD
+421 SVSWTEDLGAD

-441 GKPGGDRWKYF
+441 YKPGGDRWKYF

-479 ENTHTAHP
+479 ENTHTAQP

-501 HKAFRKFT
+501 CKAFRKFT
-509 LINDHTIEVEDEVE
+509 LVNDHTVEVEDKVE
-523 LRNTSSTVFWTA
+523 LRNPSSTVFWTA

-575 NTYPGEKTIKGI
+575 NTYPGEKPIKGI

-605 EMSSKNNSNS
+605 EMSNKK
-615 F
+615 

>member
-220 ETATILENAARYM
+220 ETTTILENAARYM

-318 FFSRRYQQPEV
+318 FFSKHYGQPEI

-339 TIKQNQPIHQLFF
+339 TIRQNQPMHQLFF
-352 LSLPWFNPASPT
+352 LSLPWFNPASPA
-364 QNENIPSLEVYHN
+364 QNEQIPALEVYHN
-377 SINDLVVLNG
+377 SINDLLVLNVD
-387 NRKEKGSVF
+387 RKEKGSVF

-479 ENTHTAHP
+479 ENTHTAQP

-501 HKAFRKFT
+501 CKAFRKFT
-509 LINDHTIEVEDEVE
+509 LVNDHTIEVEDKVE
-523 LRNTSSTVFWTA
+523 LRNPSSTVFWTA

-575 NTYPGEKTIKGI
+575 NTYPGEKPIKGI

-605 EMSSKNNSNS
+605 EMSSKK
-615 F
+615 

>member
-209 GALAVAEDYPK
+209 GALAVAEDYP
-220 ETATILENAARYM
+220 EEAETILKNAAHYM

-258 YLSLYLKAVSD
+258 YLSLYLKAVND

-276 IGELPG
+276 IGQLPG

-300 FNFGNASTEEVM
+300 FNFGNASAEEVL

-318 FFSRRYQQPEV
+318 FFSKHYGQPEI

-339 TIKQNQPIHQLFF
+339 TIRQNQPMHQLFF
-352 LSLPWFNPASPT
+352 LSLPWFNPASPA
-364 QNENIPSLEVYHN
+364 QNEQIPALEVYHN
-377 SINDLVVLNG
+377 SINDLLVLNVD
-387 NRKEKGSVF
+387 RKEKGSVF

-479 ENTHTAHP
+479 ENTHTAQP

-535 ATKADVTINGSV
+535 ATKAEVTINGSV
-547 AQLQKDGK
+547 AQLQKDEK

-575 NTYPGEKTIKGI
+575 NTYLGEKPIKGI

-605 EMSSKNNSNS
+605 EMSSKK
-615 F
+615 

>member
-209 GALAVAEDYPK
+209 GALAVAEDYP
-220 ETATILENAARYM
+220 EEAETILKNAAHYM

-258 YLSLYLKAVSD
+258 YLSLYLKAVND

-276 IGELPG
+276 IGQLPG

-294 TPSGQR
+294 TTSGQR
-300 FNFGNASTEEVM
+300 FNFGNASAEEVL

-318 FFSRRYQQPEV
+318 FFSKHYGQPEI

-339 TIKQNQPIHQLFF
+339 TIRQNQPMHQLFF
-352 LSLPWFNPASPT
+352 LSLPWFNPASPA
-364 QNENIPSLEVYHN
+364 QNEQIPALEVYHN
-377 SINDLVVLNG
+377 SINDLLVLNVD
-387 NRKEKGSVF
+387 RKEKGSVF

-523 LRNTSSTVFWTA
+523 VRNTSSTVFWTA

-555 VFYFRILSPEGA
+555 VFYFRILSPEGT

-575 NTYPGEKTIKGI
+575 NTYLGEKPIKGI

-605 EMSSKNNSNS
+605 EMSSKK
-615 F
+615 

>member
-209 GALAVAEDYPK
+209 GALAVAEDYP
-220 ETATILENAARYM
+220 EEAETILKNAAHYM

-258 YLSLYLKAVSD
+258 YLSLYLKAVND

-276 IGELPG
+276 IGQLPG

-300 FNFGNASTEEVM
+300 FNFGNASAEEVL

-318 FFSRRYQQPEV
+318 FFSKHYGQPEI

-339 TIKQNQPIHQLFF
+339 TIRQNQPMHQLFF
-352 LSLPWFNPASPT
+352 LSLPWFNPASPA
-364 QNENIPSLEVYHN
+364 QNEQIPALEVYHN
-377 SINDLVVLNG
+377 SINDLLVLNVD
-387 NRKEKGSVF
+387 RKEKGSVF

-555 VFYFRILSPEGA
+555 VFYFRILSPEGT

-575 NTYPGEKTIKGI
+575 NTYLDEKPIKGI

-605 EMSSKNNSNS
+605 EMSSKK
-615 F
+615 